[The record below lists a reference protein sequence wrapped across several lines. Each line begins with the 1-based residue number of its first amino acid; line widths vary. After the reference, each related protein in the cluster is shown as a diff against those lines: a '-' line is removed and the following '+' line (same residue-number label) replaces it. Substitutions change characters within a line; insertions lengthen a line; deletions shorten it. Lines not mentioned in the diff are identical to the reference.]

1 MGVVSGWPIYM
12 FELLTLGGSH
22 NIQFLGL
29 LPLVF
34 LPTPSASQADNTT
47 LPITYSANSVECSE
61 QLRYS
66 GKIWRALNLA
76 ISAKA
81 PYILTK
87 YYITTMK

>member
-1 MGVVSGWPIYM
+1 M

-47 LPITYSANSVECSE
+47 LPIT
-61 QLRYS
+61 
-66 GKIWRALNLA
+66 
-76 ISAKA
+76 
-81 PYILTK
+81 
-87 YYITTMK
+87 